1 MLLCMPWYFTSSGA
15 ARDELIED
23 LLSRNLL
30 VPLQC
35 SVVVKEVPA
44 RTFSLAGPA
53 YLLCKL
59 LLVRG

>member
-1 MLLCMPWYFTSSGA
+1 MCVPWYFTSSGA
-15 ARDELIED
+15 AHDELIED
-23 LLSRNLL
+23 FLSRNLL
-30 VPLQC
+30 VPLQR

-44 RTFSLAGPA
+44 RICSLAEPA